1 MPAAPAQIVGM
12 GRQEFA
18 SRRHAAGLTMVEA
31 GKLLGVTERTVW
43 RWEHGTSHIDSWKA
57 QAIRERLLPGLW
69 AKLQQPD
76 ELSGSSKG

>member
-18 SRRHAAGLTMVEA
+18 SRRHAAGLTMVET
-31 GKLLGVTERTVW
+31 GKLMGVTERTVW
-43 RWEHGTSHIDSWKA
+43 RWEHGTSRIDSFKA
-57 QAIRERLLPGLW
+57 AAIRAELVPGLW

-76 ELSGSSKG
+76 DLSGSSKG